1 MNTPCHLL
9 IPAALLSFC
18 TIAHAQIPAFPL
30 TTTGLEIS
38 RPTQPPQPFTVAGQS
53 GVLVGTQDGQFES
66 WILPIK
72 LISHLTIE
80 ANLEGYSV
88 PIPVNPQSANIEV
101 RPDHTTITY
110 SHPGFTIR
118 QIMFSPDS
126 CQSFTEGAGGFNP
139 LKQSGEETRAL
150 APGACVPSTGP
161 HTGPM
166 VLFQIDAIHP
176 LDLTFRFTPEMRWMW
191 PKRNEGIPSPE
202 WVPAQPQHTSEA
214 EPPQANGEGF
224 YILHLDYGDL
234 AGAIT
239 IPTATPG
246 ILAPYQ
252 ERPQVHPLELRLH
265 YDPKRDG
272 SKYFPLLMSVATN
285 KEAATAT
292 ALRQSLEQL
301 NTSIPEAY
309 KAHAAQYAKLQS
321 DSTSIETPDKALN
334 EAFQWGVVSIEQL
347 KAKVPQIQDLAPGM
361 KGTGFRP
368 YIGSN
373 GKEGA
378 SAPEDNTAAASSE
391 TALVAGYYASGDSA
405 RPGFGWFFGRDSLYT
420 LYAVNSFGDFA
431 LTRAELEFLM
441 ARQRTDGKIMHE
453 FSQTASDPTVDW
465 KQFPYMYAAADA
477 TPLFLMAM
485 RDYLRA
491 SGDTAFLK
499 AHREAIEKAWAFETA
514 QTSDT
519 DHDGIYDNSQ
529 GTGWVESWPNNAM
542 PHQEVYLA
550 LLDEQASWAYAD
562 LEQAFDAQHVDSR
575 TSKPEP
581 EALTPF
587 ASPKLARQR
596 AAQIRDKIEQEYYDP
611 QKGCYAFSHNMP
623 GDPNGETDK
632 ATTVY
637 PAIAWWDSNPAAES
651 SPEGAGAFR
660 PLNKSGEKVGALA
673 PEKKPA
679 QQPASMKGTGF
690 SPYIRATNA
699 AGALAPEGPLAH
711 PEACLQ
717 QFAAPTLDTDWGLRD
732 VATTEPFYDG
742 LSYHQGSVWP
752 LFTGWAALAEYRA
765 NQPLA
770 GEQMLM
776 QNVDLTWAQDP
787 GSVTELLS
795 GDFFVP
801 FGRST
806 SHQLWSSAMVITP
819 TLRGLFGISL
829 DAATNT
835 ITVNP
840 HLPSNWNRADIH
852 NLRIANVDVDLT
864 FQRENGK
871 LRVIAQIEHP
881 DSGPSPHAPS
891 LRSEVLGAGI
901 ASGQATW
908 VSEINIPLPDIE
920 VSTDQHTLPTAGAR
934 PSQPKVLS
942 AVYSAKSLTITIEGQ
957 PDSQAILFL
966 RRNKSVPNLKVE
978 KSYAEKFPGSEAK
991 ILEWL
996 DSNPADTKQRTP
1008 LKLHFPKGQ
1017 GWQTLEFTLTW

>member
-1 MNTPCHLL
+1 MHIRHKLAKLGPMNFLTNSSRYLL
-9 IPAALLSFC
+9 IPAALISFC
-18 TIAHAQIPAFPL
+18 SIAQAQSFGPIPAFPL
-30 TTTGLEIS
+30 TQSGPSHDLVIS

-66 WILPIK
+66 WILPVK

-101 RPDHTTITY
+101 RPGHTTITY

-118 QIMFSPDS
+118 QIMFSPGNNG
-126 CQSFTEGAGGFNP
+126 GALNNGSGVPQVSP
-139 LKQSGEETRAL
+139 LR
-150 APGACVPSTGP
+150 PGMDADGAASPSTGP
-161 HTGPM
+161 I
-166 VLFQIDAIHP
+166 VLFQIDSIHP
-176 LDLTFRFTPEMRWMW
+176 LDLVFRFTPEMRWMW

-202 WVPAQPQHTSEA
+202 WVPAQPRHTSEA

-224 YILHLDYGDL
+224 YMLHLDYGDL

-272 SKYFPLLMSVATN
+272 SKYFPLLMSLATT
-285 KEAATAT
+285 KEAATAQ
-292 ALRQSLEQL
+292 ALRQSLETL
-301 NTSIPEAY
+301 NASIPEAY

-321 DSTSIETPDKALN
+321 ESTSIETPDKSLN
-334 EAFQWGVVSIEQL
+334 EAFQWGVISIEQL
-347 KAKVPQIQDLAPGM
+347 KAREYS
-361 KGTGFRP
+361 TGQ
-368 YIGSN
+368 S
-373 GKEGA
+373 
-378 SAPEDNTAAASSE
+378 
-391 TALVAGYYASGDSA
+391 ALVAGYYASGDSA
-405 RPGFGWFFGRDSLYT
+405 RPGFGWFFGRDALYT

-431 LTRAELEFLM
+431 LTRAELEFLT
-441 ARQRTDGKIMHE
+441 ARQRADGKIMHE
-453 FSQTASDPTVDW
+453 FSQTAADPSVDW
-465 KQFPYMYAAADA
+465 KQFSYMYAAADA

-485 RDYLRA
+485 RDYYRA
-491 SGDTAFLK
+491 SGDLDFLK
-499 AHREAIEKAWAFETA
+499 AHRESIEKAWAFETA
-514 QTSDT
+514 STSDT

-529 GTGWVESWPNNAM
+529 GTGWVESWPNNTM

-550 LLDEQASWAYAD
+550 LLDKQASEAYAA
-562 LEQAFDAQHVDSR
+562 LEMALGNTTEYIFGR
-575 TSKPEP
+575 T
-581 EALTPF
+581 
-587 ASPKLARQR
+587 R
-596 AAQIRDKIEQEYYDP
+596 AGHIQDKIEQEYYDP
-611 QKGCYAFSHNMP
+611 QKGCYAFSHNTA

-637 PAIAWWDSNPAAES
+637 PAIAWWDDNTLAS
-651 SPEGAGAFR
+651 STAGGAPSLSGLH
-660 PLNKSGEKVGALA
+660 PDKGGNNKSSNVLSST
-673 PEKKPA
+673 PV
-679 QQPASMKGTGF
+679 
-690 SPYIRATNA
+690 
-699 AGALAPEGPLAH
+699 LAH

-776 QNVDLTWAQDP
+776 QNADLTWAQDP
-787 GSVTELLS
+787 GAVTELLS
-795 GDFFVP
+795 GDFFGP

-840 HLPSNWNRADIH
+840 HLPAGWDKVDIKNVH
-852 NLRIANVDVDLT
+852 IGKQIVSLRILREDLQHGSKIGEFRIIAHSSDST
-864 FQRENGK
+864 IK
-871 LRVIAQIEHP
+871 LRSDLPGAKIAVNSSNEIEM
-881 DSGPSPHAPS
+881 
-891 LRSEVLGAGI
+891 
-901 ASGQATW
+901 
-908 VSEINIPLPDIE
+908 
-920 VSTDQHTLPTAGAR
+920 TLPLLPVEVVLPEHRLPVPGSI
-934 PSQPKVLS
+934 PNQLKVLS
-942 AVYSAKSLTITIEGQ
+942 SSYTSHSLTVRLQGESDTEATLPVKLNLPVARSLVLVKS
-957 PDSQAILFL
+957 PDSQAG
-966 RRNKSVPNLKVE
+966 KVTLDQSHVDFVWDF
-978 KSYAEKFPGSEAK
+978 KAK
-991 ILEWL
+991 REESTTIG
-996 DSNPADTKQRTP
+996 
-1008 LKLHFPKGQ
+1008 LHFPKGQ